1 MLKKGVFKEMS
12 DSRTFSCWGDA
23 AVRDPVSETGL
34 HDTIEFFSGIKHII
48 ECDLTIIRYE
58 QAPNCS

>member
-1 MLKKGVFKEMS
+1 LAECFEDFFVL
-12 DSRTFSCWGDA
+12 GDA

-34 HDTIEFFSGIKHII
+34 HDTIEIFSGIKHII